1 MFVFSSIRENQR
13 GHDRMI
19 HAPRV
24 HGPTEVWGQHEPAI
38 KAEPGCRRMQISS
51 LIQYID
57 FL

>member
-1 MFVFSSIRENQR
+1 
-13 GHDRMI
+13 MI

-51 LIQYID
+51 LIQYLD